1 MVRIREVDG
10 IQAQT
15 SFSLHH
21 QEEAEARQR
30 RLEEVELGDCTFTPN
45 TKWQLAAER
54 RKKAK
59 EEQLRIEE
67 ELLKSRQS
75 KLSVSS

>member
-1 MVRIREVDG
+1 MEYRLNRR
-10 IQAQT
+10 
-15 SFSLHH
+15 SLFDP
-21 QEEAEARQR
+21 QEEADARQR
-30 RLEEVELGDCTFTPN
+30 RLEEAELAVCTFTPN
-45 TKWQLAAER
+45 TKWELAAER